1 MEKNELICLMASVIC
16 VADMMPNG
24 PTMESGGVP
33 GTSAQEARAAV
44 ANDAVLMAK
53 AICEAVGV

>member
-1 MEKNELICLMASVIC
+1 MEKHELLCLMASVIC

-33 GTSAQEARAAV
+33 GTSAQESRAAV

-53 AICEAVGV
+53 EIFRLVTL